1 MNSGL
6 RLTVALLLVAFIS
19 IGFYFASLED
29 ADRSEEASITRDP
42 VSEVDTVSE
51 PGPLAD
57 PEPVSESTP
66 TRDRSDAADTED
78 REPVPVDEPVVVRDS
93 TDEAT
98 DASTPATEP
107 RADDDVTA
115 VVMDDMTGDPDASDT
130 DDTPG
135 SIIDPATGPDLGP
148 DAETTV
154 DAMTES
160 RSPAY
165 GRSQGVRASGIYL
178 LKAVSPEDSAIDF
191 EAARA
196 GLVASV
202 DPRPAG
208 PEGTAWVPIA
218 DWCRVDGDGALQ
230 GIVTGMR
237 TEPNGDRQFLLVR
250 DDDAF
255 GLRLDGR
262 ILGAEVVE
270 NSEGR
275 PRVRFLLED
284 DAVREIQSASFPM
297 VGGAVAWIVDG
308 EAVSM
313 PTLEIAVSSRG
324 WIRDRFDFEQARWI
338 AARLRGELMRRPGT
352 PDPAELE
359 AADDE
364 DRATTNPIDLAGRSA
379 AELPASAYT
388 DYTIQ
393 AGDSFEGIAT
403 DWFGDPRKQSLI
415 AIANPT
421 VDPTRLQIG
430 QVIKLP
436 PKDTLRSIER
446 SSPTETGVVIHVV
459 RSGETLSDIAVEYL
473 GKASR
478 WQEIHE
484 ANLDVIGD
492 DPARLT
498 VGMELRIP

>member
-29 ADRSEEASITRDP
+29 ADRSEDASITRDP

-57 PEPVSESTP
+57 ADSVSEPTP

-78 REPVPVDEPVVVRDS
+78 REPVPVDEPVAVRDS
-93 TDEAT
+93 TDDAT

-107 RADDDVTA
+107 RADADVTT
-115 VVMDDMTGDPDASDT
+115 VVMDDLTGDPDAAAT

-135 SIIDPATGPDLGP
+135 SIIDPDLGP

-154 DAMTES
+154 DATPES

-165 GRSQGVRASGIYL
+165 GRSEGVRASGIYV
-178 LKAVSPEDSAIDF
+178 LKAVLPEDSLIDF
-191 EAARA
+191 VAARA

-237 TEPNGDRQFLLVR
+237 TDPNGDRQFLLVR

-284 DAVREIQSASFPM
+284 DAVREIQNASFPM
-297 VGGAVAWIVDG
+297 VGGTVAWIIDG

-313 PTLEIAVSSRG
+313 PTLEVAIPPRG
-324 WIRDRFDFEQARWI
+324 KIVDRFDFEHARWI

-364 DRATTNPIDLAGRSA
+364 DRDRSVTIDLAGRSA

-430 QVIKLP
+430 QIIKLP
-436 PKDTLRSIER
+436 PKDTRLSIER

>member
-29 ADRSEEASITRDP
+29 ADRSEEANITRDP
-42 VSEVDTVSE
+42 VSAVDTVSE
-51 PGPLAD
+51 PGPLAEAD
-57 PEPVSESTP
+57 SVSEPTP
-66 TRDRSDAADTED
+66 TPDRSDAANTED
-78 REPVPVDEPVVVRDS
+78 RESVPVDEPVVVRDS
-93 TDEAT
+93 ADEAT

-107 RADDDVTA
+107 RTDDDVTA
-115 VVMDDMTGDPDASDT
+115 VVMDDMTGDPDASAT

-135 SIIDPATGPDLGP
+135 SIIDPALGP
-148 DAETTV
+148 DTEATV
-154 DAMTES
+154 DATTES

-165 GRSQGVRASGIYL
+165 GRSQGVRASGIYV
-178 LKAVSPEDSAIDF
+178 LKAVLPEDSAIDF

-284 DAVREIQSASFPM
+284 DAVREIQTASFPM
-297 VGGAVAWIVDG
+297 VGGTVAWIVDG

-313 PTLEIAVSSRG
+313 PTLEVAIPPRG
-324 WIRDRFDFEQARWI
+324 KIVDRFDFEQARWI

-364 DRATTNPIDLAGRSA
+364 DRATSNPIDLAGRSA
-379 AELPASAYT
+379 ADLPASAYT

-430 QVIKLP
+430 QIIKLP

>member
-115 VVMDDMTGDPDASDT
+115 VVMDDMTADPDASDT

-218 DWCRVDGDGALQ
+218 NWCMVDGDGALQ

-262 ILGAEVVE
+262 IFGAEVVE
-270 NSEGR
+270 NIEGR
-275 PRVRFLLED
+275 PRVRFLLESESVD
-284 DAVREIQSASFPM
+284 EVVDGSFRM

-430 QVIKLP
+430 QIIKLP